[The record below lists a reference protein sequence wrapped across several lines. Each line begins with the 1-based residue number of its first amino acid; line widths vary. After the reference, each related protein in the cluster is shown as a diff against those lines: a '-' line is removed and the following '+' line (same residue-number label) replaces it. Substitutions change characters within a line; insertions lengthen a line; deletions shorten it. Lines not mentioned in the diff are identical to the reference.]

1 MANYDGADKRLARLF
16 CPEYKTTEQLV
27 GKWIDGS
34 DLYQTSYSV
43 QITNAE
49 SEDEV
54 IADLSG
60 LGFDYAE
67 IVRASFVG
75 SSGIV
80 PIFANLKIN
89 GTDLEYTAAYGAGTA
104 YITIQYTK
112 AVI

>member
-34 DLYQTSYSV
+34 DLYQTSWSV
-43 QITNAE
+43 QITNAG

-67 IVRASFVG
+67 IVRASFIG
-75 SSGIV
+75 SVIV

-104 YITIQYTK
+104 YFTIQYTK
-112 AVI
+112 AVV

>member
-34 DLYQTSYSV
+34 DLYQTSWSV

-80 PIFANLKIN
+80 PIFANLKIKGRIWN
-89 GTDLEYTAAYGAGTA
+89 TRPPTARERRISRSNTRRR
-104 YITIQYTK
+104 
-112 AVI
+112 

>member
-27 GKWIDGS
+27 GKWIDGA
-34 DLYQTSYSV
+34 DLYQVNYSV

-75 SSGIV
+75 SVIV

-104 YITIQYTK
+104 YFTIQYTK
-112 AVI
+112 AVV

>member
-27 GKWIDGS
+27 GKWIDGT
-34 DLYQTSYSV
+34 DLFQVSYSV

-67 IVRASFVG
+67 IVRASFIG
-75 SSGIV
+75 SVIV

-104 YITIQYTK
+104 YFTIQYTK
-112 AVI
+112 TVV

>member
-34 DLYQTSYSV
+34 DLYQTSWSV

-60 LGFDYAE
+60 LGIDYAE
-67 IVRASFVG
+67 IVRASFIG
-75 SSGIV
+75 SVIV

-104 YITIQYTK
+104 YFTIQYTT
-112 AVI
+112 AVV

>member
-27 GKWIDGS
+27 GKWIDGA
-34 DLYQTSYSV
+34 DLFQVSYSV

-67 IVRASFVG
+67 IVRASFIG
-75 SSGIV
+75 SVIV

-89 GTDLEYTAAYGAGTA
+89 RTDLEYTAAYGAGTA
-104 YITIQYTK
+104 YFTIQYTK
-112 AVI
+112 AVV

>member
-34 DLYQTSYSV
+34 DLFQVSYSV

-67 IVRASFVG
+67 IVRASFIG
-75 SSGIV
+75 SVIV

>member
-27 GKWIDGS
+27 GKWIDGA
-34 DLYQTSYSV
+34 DLFQVSYSV

-67 IVRASFVG
+67 VVRASFIG
-75 SSGIV
+75 SVIV

-112 AVI
+112 AVV

>member
-1 MANYDGADKRLARLF
+1 MAKYDGADKRLARLF
-16 CPEYKTTEQLV
+16 CPEYKTTEQLI

-34 DLYQTSYSV
+34 DLYQVSYSV

-67 IVRASFVG
+67 IVRASFIG
-75 SSGIV
+75 SAIV

-104 YITIQYTK
+104 YFTIQYTK
-112 AVI
+112 AVV

>member
-34 DLYQTSYSV
+34 DLYQTSWSV

-67 IVRASFVG
+67 IVRASFIG
-75 SSGIV
+75 SVIV

-104 YITIQYTK
+104 YFTIQYTK
-112 AVI
+112 VVV

>member
-34 DLYQTSYSV
+34 DLYQTSWSV

-67 IVRASFVG
+67 IVRASFIG
-75 SSGIV
+75 SVIV

-104 YITIQYTK
+104 YFTIQYTK

>member
-1 MANYDGADKRLARLF
+1 MANYDGADKRLAHLF

-27 GKWIDGS
+27 GKWIDGA
-34 DLYQTSYSV
+34 DLFQVSYSV

-67 IVRASFVG
+67 IVRASFIG
-75 SSGIV
+75 SVIV

-104 YITIQYTK
+104 YFTIQYTK
-112 AVI
+112 AVV

>member
-34 DLYQTSYSV
+34 DLYQTSWSV

-67 IVRASFVG
+67 IVRASFIG
-75 SSGIV
+75 SVIV

-104 YITIQYTK
+104 YFTIQYTK
-112 AVI
+112 AVV

>member
-1 MANYDGADKRLARLF
+1 MANYDGSDKRLARLF
-16 CPEYKTTEQLV
+16 CPEYKTAEQLV
-27 GKWIDGS
+27 GKWIDGA
-34 DLYQTSYSV
+34 DLFQVSYSV

-67 IVRASFVG
+67 IVRASFAG
-75 SSGIV
+75 SAIV

-112 AVI
+112 AVV

>member
-27 GKWIDGS
+27 GKWIDGA
-34 DLYQTSYSV
+34 DLFQVSYSV

-67 IVRASFVG
+67 IVRASFIG
-75 SSGIV
+75 SVIV

-112 AVI
+112 AVV

>member
-27 GKWIDGS
+27 GKWIDGN
-34 DLYQTSYSV
+34 DLYQTSWAV

-60 LGFDYAE
+60 LDFDYAE
-67 IVRASFVG
+67 IVRASFIG
-75 SSGIV
+75 SVIV

-89 GTDLEYTAAYGAGTA
+89 GTDLEYTAAYGTGTA

-112 AVI
+112 AVV

>member
-1 MANYDGADKRLARLF
+1 MANYDGMDKRLARLF

-27 GKWIDGS
+27 GKWIDGA
-34 DLYQTSYSV
+34 DLFQVSYSV

-67 IVRASFVG
+67 IVRASFIG
-75 SSGIV
+75 SVIV

-104 YITIQYTK
+104 YFTIQYTK
-112 AVI
+112 AVV

>member
-1 MANYDGADKRLARLF
+1 MANYDGSDKRLARLF

-34 DLYQTSYSV
+34 DLYQTSWSV

-75 SSGIV
+75 SVIV

-104 YITIQYTK
+104 YFTIQYTK
-112 AVI
+112 AVV

>member
-34 DLYQTSYSV
+34 DLYQTSWSV

-60 LGFDYAE
+60 IGFDYAE
-67 IVRASFVG
+67 IVRASFIG
-75 SSGIV
+75 SVIV

-104 YITIQYTK
+104 YFTIQYTK
-112 AVI
+112 AVV

>member
-27 GKWIDGS
+27 GKWIDGA
-34 DLYQTSYSV
+34 DLFQVSYSV

-67 IVRASFVG
+67 IVRASFIG
-75 SSGIV
+75 SVIV

-89 GTDLEYTAAYGAGTA
+89 GTDLEYTSAYGAGTA
-104 YITIQYTK
+104 YFTIQYTK
-112 AVI
+112 AVV

>member
-1 MANYDGADKRLARLF
+1 MANYDGADKRLAHLF

-34 DLYQTSYSV
+34 DLYQTSWSV

-67 IVRASFVG
+67 IVRASFAG
-75 SSGIV
+75 SVIV

-104 YITIQYTK
+104 YFTIQYTK
-112 AVI
+112 AVV

>member
-34 DLYQTSYSV
+34 DLYQTSWSV

-67 IVRASFVG
+67 IVRASFIG
-75 SSGIV
+75 SVIV

-104 YITIQYTK
+104 YFTIQDPK
-112 AVI
+112 AVV

>member
-34 DLYQTSYSV
+34 DLFQVSYSV

-67 IVRASFVG
+67 IVRASLIG
-75 SSGIV
+75 SVIV

-104 YITIQYTK
+104 YFTIQYTK

>member
-1 MANYDGADKRLARLF
+1 MANYDGSDKRLARLF

-27 GKWIDGS
+27 GKWIDGA
-34 DLYQTSYSV
+34 DLFQVSYSV

-67 IVRASFVG
+67 IVRASFIG
-75 SSGIV
+75 SVIA

-104 YITIQYTK
+104 YFTIQYTK
-112 AVI
+112 AVV

>member
-16 CPEYKTTEQLV
+16 CPEYKTTEQLI

-34 DLYQTSYSV
+34 DLYQTSWSV

-67 IVRASFVG
+67 IVRASFIG
-75 SSGIV
+75 SVIV

-104 YITIQYTK
+104 YFTIQYTK
-112 AVI
+112 AVV

>member
-49 SEDEV
+49 SESCFF
-54 IADLSG
+54 ASSG
-60 LGFDYAE
+60 LGGSC
-67 IVRASFVG
+67 SF
-75 SSGIV
+75 SSGGV
-80 PIFANLKIN
+80 PNRLRICLYPFRW
-89 GTDLEYTAAYGAGTA
+89 
-104 YITIQYTK
+104 
-112 AVI
+112 